1 MYNRYLCSQACVFS
15 GWRYNHLKSVDFTG
29 RAKCSILTHQT
40 TTNIARTIFQTKG
53 RRFVMKSARN
63 QFHFELEMFSGVYAL
78 CTILPSILFS
88 HKKFV
93 VSTTFSQCSTE
104 RMNRWLYIQA
114 PVLRFEMKIIFFFSL
129 CYHVPDLSTF
139 LWIYFVFFLS
149 TSFNSICL

>member
-1 MYNRYLCSQACVFS
+1 M
-15 GWRYNHLKSVDFTG
+15 KSVDFTE
-29 RAKCSILTHQT
+29 RAKCSIPTHKKIA
-40 TTNIARTIFQTKG
+40 NIARTIFQTKS
-53 RRFVMKSARN
+53 RLFVMKSARN
-63 QFHFELEMFSGVYAL
+63 QFHFELEMFSRVYAL

-114 PVLRFEMKIIFFFSL
+114 PVLRFKMKIIFFFSL

-139 LWIYFVFFLS
+139 YEFTLFFSRYFVQ
-149 TSFNSICL
+149 FNLPVKWESVRGAMYAIESI